1 MTLKEQENFDKTYG
15 LLQNDVGNVMTNF
28 LNSKMPGFK
37 ISDPLTSIS
46 ALLASRNPDA
56 VIRMN
61 VLNNAEIP
69 CVNATSNETNCP
81 KGFVLEPTT
90 GKLTSTK
97 QSVFKNNP
105 LPFILSLP
113 NVLVL
118 LGPATYLLYFSKLLH
133 LQKTWTFWSMGTN
146 AVQIER
152 RP

>member
-37 ISDPLTSIS
+37 ISDPLTSVS

-61 VLNNAEIP
+61 VLNDAQIP
-69 CVNATSNETNCP
+69 CVNVTSNETNCP

-118 LGPATYLLYFSKLLH
+118 VLFGSSTCLLYFSKVL
-133 LQKTWTFWSMGTN
+133 KNVIIKPF
-146 AVQIER
+146 
-152 RP
+152 

>member
-1 MTLKEQENFDKTYG
+1 VTLKEQENFDKTYG

-37 ISDPLTSIS
+37 ISDPLTSVS

-61 VLNNAEIP
+61 VLNDAQIP
-69 CVNATSNETNCP
+69 CVNVTSNETNCP

-118 LGPATYLLYFSKLLH
+118 VLFGSSTCLLYFSKVL
-133 LQKTWTFWSMGTN
+133 KNVIIKPF
-146 AVQIER
+146 
-152 RP
+152 